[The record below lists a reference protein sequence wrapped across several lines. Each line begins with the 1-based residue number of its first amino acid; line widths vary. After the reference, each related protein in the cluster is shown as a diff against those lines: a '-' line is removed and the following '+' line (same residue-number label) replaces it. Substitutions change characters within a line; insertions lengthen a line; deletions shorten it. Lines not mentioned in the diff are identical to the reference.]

1 MGGYDW
7 LAREARRRERY
18 AEHVDAL
25 AVVEAKAAGAGAG
38 AVARCRAQMLT
49 RGWTKRVLIARETEV
64 EWYKLDV
71 AQEAKRVGS
80 QGHKG
85 SRAIKTKLDALDG
98 EQKRLN
104 SLLLPGEPDPHTRMA
119 PVLDAG
125 ERAAS
130 MTKNAMT
137 HASPARL
144 KRGRTRKS
152 GTSGGGSA
160 GAGASGSS
168 GRPFRDV
175 FGADSAMRGAG
186 AGGVGG
192 AGARRQAPPHA
203 AGVKVEACVRV
214 THHEKSIS

>member
-1 MGGYDW
+1 MGGYVW

-119 PVLDAG
+119 LAGVRARCVHDEERNDARVAGATETRADAQERHVRRRQRRRRRVRLVRAPVPRRFRRRFGHARRRRG
-125 ERAAS
+125 RRGRRRSAAAS
-130 MTKNAMT
+130 A
-137 HASPARL
+137 AAR
-144 KRGRTRKS
+144 G
-152 GTSGGGSA
+152 
-160 GAGASGSS
+160 
-168 GRPFRDV
+168 
-175 FGADSAMRGAG
+175 
-186 AGGVGG
+186 
-192 AGARRQAPPHA
+192 
-203 AGVKVEACVRV
+203 GVKVEACVRV